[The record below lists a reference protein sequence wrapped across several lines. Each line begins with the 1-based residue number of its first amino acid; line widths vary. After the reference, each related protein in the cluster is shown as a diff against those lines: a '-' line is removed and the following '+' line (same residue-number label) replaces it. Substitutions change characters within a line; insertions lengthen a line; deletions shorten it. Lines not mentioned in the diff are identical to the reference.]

1 MILGMTSPDLS
12 GAGRS
17 ASDTRKWT
25 NEGRV
30 APTTR
35 ISNRRFL
42 ILLVIIL
49 GVIGGFALALWMFGD

>member
-1 MILGMTSPDLS
+1 MILHMTSPDPS

-35 ISNRRFL
+35 ISDRRFF
-42 ILLVIIL
+42 ILLVIII
-49 GVIGGFALALWMFGD
+49 GVIAGFAIALWMFGD

>member
-1 MILGMTSPDLS
+1 MNLPDPPDP
-12 GAGRS
+12 GRS

-35 ISNRRFL
+35 ISDRRFF
-42 ILLVIIL
+42 ILFVIVL
-49 GVIGGFALALWMFGD
+49 AMIGGFALALWLFG

>member
-1 MILGMTSPDLS
+1 MILRMTSPDRS

-35 ISNRRFL
+35 ISDRRFF

-49 GVIGGFALALWMFGD
+49 AVIAGFGLALWLFGD

>member
-1 MILGMTSPDLS
+1 MTTRERPALP
-12 GAGRS
+12 
-17 ASDTRKWT
+17 SDTRKWT

-35 ISNRRFL
+35 ISDRRFF

-49 GVIGGFALALWMFGD
+49 AMIAGFALALWWF

>member
-1 MILGMTSPDLS
+1 MTLPEPP
-12 GAGRS
+12 GPGRS

-35 ISNRRFL
+35 ISDRRFF
-42 ILLVIIL
+42 ILLVIIVAL
-49 GVIGGFALALWMFGD
+49 IAGFALALWLFGGN